1 MENVSLKEKLIQ
13 LSDELAQEVYPLTY
27 KFPKQEMYALGDQLR
42 RAIVSIPA
50 NIIEGSA
57 RAGNKEL
64 KQFLNIAYGSL
75 KEAKYLLYFAY
86 KQKLIEERDYLSVKT
101 KAEELSKLLYVF
113 IKKLS
118 S

>member
-1 MENVSLKEKLIQ
+1 MPESLKEKLIT
-13 LSDELAQEVYPLTY
+13 LSDKLAQEVYPLTY

-42 RAIVSIPA
+42 RSIVSVPA

-86 KQKLIEERDYLSVKT
+86 KQNLIEEKDYLSVKPKT
-101 KAEELSKLLYVF
+101 EELSKLLYVF
-113 IKKLS
+113 MKKLS